1 MLDLVAA
8 ADVFVVMRMMPL
20 MVCRKSWLVTRNGL
34 MVGGTLLCCG
44 RWLCSDAFVRS
55 LLVLFCEEQFG
66 WCDASVQR
74 SPWATAGVFAIC
86 F

>member
-1 MLDLVAA
+1 MSFQNSID
-8 ADVFVVMRMMPL
+8 
-20 MVCRKSWLVTRNGL
+20 SWTNRYTGNGL
-34 MVGGTLLCCG
+34 CFDELYSLLVGHSKWFDGG
-44 RWLCSDAFVRS
+44 VCSDAFVRS

-74 SPWATAGVFAIC
+74 SPWATAGVFSIC